1 MQMILCLFIVLEME
15 DQVKCNALWDTV
27 FLTVF
32 FVINC
37 TFWPFTH
44 SIHQCIWCTIH
55 TQFCRNQKTM
65 QLWTQPLC
73 TVHCKFY
80 WHLDSGARLNWSI
93 LDLSSDWIKNHLLDK
108 WTGFAVSAALFK
120 SIYFFY
126 KDFRVENIF
135 LWTSALQL
143 WLRCGKQSVW
153 LLATW

>member
-1 MQMILCLFIVLEME
+1 MILCLLIVLEME

-37 TFWPFTH
+37 AFWPFTH

-93 LDLSSDWIKNHLLDK
+93 LDMSSDWIKNHLLDK
-108 WTGFAVSAALFK
+108 WTGFAVSAVLCK
-120 SIYFFY
+120 GIYFF
-126 KDFRVENIF
+126 KDFRVEKFF

-143 WLRCGKQSVW
+143 WLRCGKHSVW

>member
-1 MQMILCLFIVLEME
+1 MQIILCLFIVLEME
-15 DQVKCNALWDTV
+15 DQVKRNALWDTV

-37 TFWPFTH
+37 AFWPFTH

-93 LDLSSDWIKNHLLDK
+93 LDLSLTESRTTCWTNGQDLL
-108 WTGFAVSAALFK
+108 FLQLCSRA
-120 SIYFFY
+120 YFFFI
-126 KDFRVENIF
+126 K
-135 LWTSALQL
+135 TSG
-143 WLRCGKQSVW
+143 LRTFFMNKCPPIMAQMW
-153 LLATW
+153 ET

>member
-1 MQMILCLFIVLEME
+1 ME
-15 DQVKCNALWDTV
+15 DQVKRNALWDTV

-44 SIHQCIWCTIH
+44 SIHQSIWSTIH

-93 LDLSSDWIKNHLLDK
+93 LDLSLTEPRTTCWTNGQDLLFLQLCSRAYIFFIKNSGLRTFFMNK
-108 WTGFAVSAALFK
+108 CPPIMAQMWETECVATGYMVNHNL
-120 SIYFFY
+120 
-126 KDFRVENIF
+126 
-135 LWTSALQL
+135 SALIID
-143 WLRCGKQSVW
+143 
-153 LLATW
+153 A